1 MIQQSLFWGYPQ
13 RKGSIILER
22 YLHSCVHCSTLFIV
36 ANVWTQLMS
45 LLRDEW
51 IKKVLCRYNG
61 IFYLLHCIASNL
73 KNVRNFVI
81 GNNMDEPEI

>member
-1 MIQQSLFWGYPQ
+1 MIQQSLFWEYPQ
-13 RKGSIILER
+13 RKEVIILER

-36 ANVWTQLMS
+36 AEVWTQLMS

-51 IKKVLCRYNG
+51 IKKVLCKCNG
-61 IFYLLHCIASNL
+61 IFNLLHCITPNL